1 MTITAPATA
10 TSPWCHLLT
19 VASQAPCI
27 CAHRQTHC
35 TITFYLLLLV
45 VWSTGARCSP
55 TAAPA
60 RLSNMDAAVA
70 FNSHPI
76 PEDVIGE
83 PTPVGLIQRHTTP
96 LVQPHPLGLAVA
108 ARTRPRCSTPP
119 PPPPAVA
126 AAVAEGA
133 EWEDISDLFG
143 AEGGALPMA
152 PVGLAQLESLRVEMA
167 AATPS
172 PAPAAAAA
180 AGQANPAAAP
190 GK

>member
-1 MTITAPATA
+1 
-10 TSPWCHLLT
+10 
-19 VASQAPCI
+19 
-27 CAHRQTHC
+27 
-35 TITFYLLLLV
+35 
-45 VWSTGARCSP
+45 
-55 TAAPA
+55 
-60 RLSNMDAAVA
+60 VA

-190 GK
+190 GKAAGSNRVQQGGAGEDASACGSLISSGTASRFELGGSGEGAHVC